1 MYFQSTEEHVHI
13 ILCLQ
18 FVHIHSVFKEINAL
32 TCSANAVECSFPNN
46 PWVSCSFSM
55 YSNTSADFSEY
66 VGSFTHLYAMYAIA
80 ASAKC
85 IVICI
90 KHCSRLKCLLE
101 YFGQSTPYS
110 NIALITKYVEA
121 LQRELVVLKHIWR
134 EPIVLKHWRRNK
146 WCYHFACTT
155 SPLNIALKTVKTS
168 SKSFNNMAV
177 RTNREKIFEK
187 CK

>member
-1 MYFQSTEEHVHI
+1 MYFQSTEEHVNI

-32 TCSANAVECSFPNN
+32 TCSANAVEYSFPNN

-55 YSNTSADFSEY
+55 YSNTSAYFSEY

-90 KHCSRLKCLLE
+90 KHCSRLICLLE

-121 LQRELVVLKHIWR
+121 LQRELVETYLKR
-134 EPIVLKHWRRNK
+134 TN
-146 WCYHFACTT
+146 
-155 SPLNIALKTVKTS
+155 S
-168 SKSFNNMAV
+168 SKTLTTEQMVLPFCMYHKPLKYCTQNG
-177 RTNREKIFEK
+177 
-187 CK
+187 